1 MPGTAEQAKQPQ
13 QVPTLSHLYFDPSR
27 DAQQRGTLCVM
38 ALLSWVAACDGIVA
52 EGEQELLARVFDAA
66 DEPADL
72 RMMLQIAKR
81 ADLDDLELACR
92 HVQRKLGR
100 ARKRLL
106 LELAIAIAFQDAA
119 LSTSENHLLQF
130 LADLL
135 GVRPRSFL
143 KLYQS
148 LTGQTFPVP
157 GDLSSAAWWEQRDA
171 GHAPVVEWQLPE
183 ETKAIPDITTA
194 SAPPP
199 PSRTEA
205 LRLLG
210 LSEGATLDAI
220 HAAYRRAAKR
230 RHPDRFV
237 NLGPA
242 AVAVAT
248 EAFQRV
254 SQAHEMLAGAVP

>member
-1 MPGTAEQAKQPQ
+1 MPGTAAQQQPRQ
-13 QVPTLSHLYFDPSR
+13 QLPTLSHLYFEAGR

-38 ALLSWVAACDGIVA
+38 ALLAWVAACDGAVA
-52 EGEQELLARVFDAA
+52 PGEQELLSRVFDMA
-66 DEPADL
+66 DEPEDL
-72 RMMLQIAKR
+72 RLVLQVVRR
-81 ADLDDLELACR
+81 ADVDDLELACR

-106 LELAIAIAFQDAA
+106 LELAIAIAFQDGT
-119 LSTSENHLLQF
+119 LSTTENHLLQF

-135 GVRPRSFL
+135 GVRPRSFF

-171 GHAPVVEWQLPE
+171 GHAPVVEWELPE
-183 ETKAIPDITTA
+183 ETRVLADIATPA
-194 SAPPP
+194 SPTPL
-199 PSRTEA
+199 SRTEA

-210 LSEGATLDAI
+210 LADGATVDAI
-220 HAAYRRAAKR
+220 HAAYHRAAKR

-248 EAFQRV
+248 ETFQRV
-254 SQAHEMLAGAVP
+254 TAAHNLLAGTGR